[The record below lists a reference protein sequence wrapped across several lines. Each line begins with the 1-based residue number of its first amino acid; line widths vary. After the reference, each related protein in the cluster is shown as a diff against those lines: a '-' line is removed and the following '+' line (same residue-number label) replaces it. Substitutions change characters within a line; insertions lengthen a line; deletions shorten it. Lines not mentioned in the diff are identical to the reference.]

1 MHTVKRYTLQPHE
14 TGCRIGVQVKRV
26 DLVTGKEKV
35 TRFYG
40 RDAERVAL
48 AEAAKRVLHP
58 VKEVSEFPYF
68 YM

>member
-1 MHTVKRYTLQPHE
+1 MQTVTRYTLKPHE
-14 TGCRIGVQVKRV
+14 TGCRIGVSVTRV

-40 RDAERVAL
+40 KDAERMAL
-48 AEAAKRVLHP
+48 AEATKRVLHP
-58 VKEVSEFPYF
+58 VKEISEFPYF